1 MWGWVLVL
9 VASGCAGRK
18 ERSDL
23 LDLLGTTP
31 EEVRASNQDI
41 DNTYDA
47 LTLLSWAEAAY
58 VSEDWIV
65 AAADYRRFLAL
76 HPQHRMA
83 AFAQYRLALSLEH
96 QVNSADRDPGPVQE
110 ALLEF
115 GKILS
120 DFPQSLYVD
129 AARSRISILT
139 EKKAEHQYQ
148 VALFYY
154 KKKAYPAAVAR
165 FEVALGLTQDEP
177 LAPKALYYLAQ
188 AHHHL
193 GQDEAAREALSRL
206 TRQYPDSVYVA
217 KSARLLPSP

>member
-1 MWGWVLVL
+1 M
-9 VASGCAGRK
+9 SGCAGRK

-31 EEVRASNQDI
+31 EEVRASDQDV

-65 AAADYRRFLAL
+65 AVADYRRFLTL

-83 AFAQYRLALSLEH
+83 AFAQYRLAQSLEH
-96 QVNSADRDPGPVQE
+96 QVNSPDRDPGPMQE
-110 ALLEF
+110 ALLAF

-120 DFPQSLYVD
+120 DFPQSLYAD
-129 AARSRISILT
+129 AARSRIAALT

-165 FEVALGLTQDEP
+165 FEAALTLTQTEP
-177 LAPKALYYLAQ
+177 VAPKSLYYLAQ
-188 AHHHL
+188 TYHRL

-206 TRQYPDSVYVA
+206 ASRYPDSIYVA
-217 KSARLLPSP
+217 KTERLLPIP